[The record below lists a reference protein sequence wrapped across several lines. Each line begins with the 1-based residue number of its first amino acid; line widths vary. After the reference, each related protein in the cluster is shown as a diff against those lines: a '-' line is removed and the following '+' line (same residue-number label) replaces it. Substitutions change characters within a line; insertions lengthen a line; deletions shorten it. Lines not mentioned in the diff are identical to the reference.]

1 MGLHETWVRNCRF
14 RSYFAFSVLP
24 FNFTLQTLENYLS
37 RLGNGTIT
45 QNKTLWLSWRKI
57 NVEFISNFR
66 YWTVAETGSWGGE
79 VGRELFAGSISRRWQ
94 PDFVNTNIWSR
105 SWHLLCVRLTFGPSI
120 LPVPLPTLL
129 FCCVPPQHSMLRV
142 LAAVAKDTGLV
153 PGTTCMAAFCLMA
166 SVWLRLHLQSSEG
179 PLPVCPV
186 MPQSDQIVCL
196 LVSWLLV
203 VLRTKLNLFL
213 IRSSSDP
220 PPSLPTVFHFHS
232 PCIHPQWSLCSQV
245 GLWLSY
251 VASYFWNGWEVGKA
265 VRSGSSACLLLL
277 IQTQVSSGVNLSP
290 HIIMQ

>member
-79 VGRELFAGSISRRWQ
+79 VGRELFAGSLCRRWQ

-142 LAAVAKDTGLV
+142 LTAVAKDTGLV

-179 PLPVCPV
+179 PLPVRPV

-213 IRSSSDP
+213 IRSSSNP
-220 PPSLPTVFHFHS
+220 PRLCRPYSIFILHAFIHS
-232 PCIHPQWSLCSQV
+232 
-245 GLWLSY
+245 GLS
-251 VASYFWNGWEVGKA
+251 A
-265 VRSGSSACLLLL
+265 VRWDCGSVTSPPTSETGGRWGELFGVLPQLACFFWFKCRCRL
-277 IQTQVSSGVNLSP
+277 G
-290 HIIMQ
+290 